1 MKKNNEATFFQ
12 RLAEQLRTINPSMWF
27 FLGAVAVAAIGLF
40 LLGPSSII
48 RGSSIESI
56 EVGKIAETDIYAGK
70 DTVYIDKEA
79 TQRKILAEER
89 LVLPVFAVDEK
100 ITSLVREKAESF
112 SSYYLQ
118 LVNEESGGQEALG
131 LLLSSRFPDFLQPEQ
146 YTAIVRAKLNSQTFV
161 YVNDIVESLLGKGI
175 VSVPEGVFD
184 RFNPDYY
191 ELVRT
196 INNQEESEQLAESEM
211 ITLANLGSRIE
222 EEMNA
227 RRVPESQKQYVRL
240 LVKALLREN
249 TFFDQDLSEKRL
261 ASARARVE
269 PVTRFVS
276 RNEILVRKG
285 ELVTPELYQQ
295 IQAIKS
301 AIFVSDMGI
310 LLTGFGLLVI
320 ASFLGFL
327 LSRIQDLSDFPSDR
341 SSLIFLLL
349 SMLILFYW
357 ILVVQNVIDA
367 KDLSRGALFVPA
379 SLFAG
384 LVSLL
389 YGPRTGIFFCIIS
402 FFLTGAATNLN
413 AQFMIGILLAGI
425 SATLTMRTAR
435 TRSMLARAA
444 LLQAIVQ
451 AGLSVVLLLNQKPT
465 PAEVFQSMGLGALNG
480 FVGGSFIMLFLPLF
494 ERILDKST
502 LFRLMELA
510 DINAPVLKEMLSNAP
525 GTYAHSMNVAYLA
538 ETAAKE
544 VGANPLLARVGAYYH
559 DIGKIEHPEYF
570 TENQKGINRHDEINP
585 TLSASIIRRHVKD
598 GIERARK
605 IGLPKEVIDIIGQHH
620 GNSIMEAIISKA
632 KDSTSEADLQSYRYQ
647 GERPKSKEA
656 ALVMLA
662 DTIEAASRS
671 LKNPNATKLEQL
683 VHHLILHKI
692 TSGQLD
698 ESALTLHDIGV
709 AEQAFLRILQSQ
721 LHTRIEYPGQDKQ

>member
-1 MKKNNEATFFQ
+1 
-12 RLAEQLRTINPSMWF
+12 
-27 FLGAVAVAAIGLF
+27 
-40 LLGPSSII
+40 
-48 RGSSIESI
+48 
-56 EVGKIAETDIYAGK
+56 
-70 DTVYIDKEA
+70 
-79 TQRKILAEER
+79 
-89 LVLPVFAVDEK
+89 
-100 ITSLVREKAESF
+100 
-112 SSYYLQ
+112 
-118 LVNEESGGQEALG
+118 
-131 LLLSSRFPDFLQPEQ
+131 
-146 YTAIVRAKLNSQTFV
+146 
-161 YVNDIVESLLGKGI
+161 
-175 VSVPEGVFD
+175 
-184 RFNPDYY
+184 
-191 ELVRT
+191 
-196 INNQEESEQLAESEM
+196 
-211 ITLANLGSRIE
+211 
-222 EEMNA
+222 
-227 RRVPESQKQYVRL
+227 
-240 LVKALLREN
+240 
-249 TFFDQDLSEKRL
+249 
-261 ASARARVE
+261 
-269 PVTRFVS
+269 
-276 RNEILVRKG
+276 
-285 ELVTPELYQQ
+285 
-295 IQAIKS
+295 
-301 AIFVSDMGI
+301 
-310 LLTGFGLLVI
+310 
-320 ASFLGFL
+320 
-327 LSRIQDLSDFPSDR
+327 
-341 SSLIFLLL
+341 
-349 SMLILFYW
+349 
-357 ILVVQNVIDA
+357 
-367 KDLSRGALFVPA
+367 
-379 SLFAG
+379 
-384 LVSLL
+384 
-389 YGPRTGIFFCIIS
+389 
-402 FFLTGAATNLN
+402 
-413 AQFMIGILLAGI
+413 
-425 SATLTMRTAR
+425 
-435 TRSMLARAA
+435 
-444 LLQAIVQ
+444 
-451 AGLSVVLLLNQKPT
+451 
-465 PAEVFQSMGLGALNG
+465 MGLGALNG

-620 GNSIMEAIISKA
+620 GNSVMEAIISKA
-632 KDSTSEADLQSYRYQ
+632 KDSTSETDFQSYRYQ

>member
-1 MKKNNEATFFQ
+1 
-12 RLAEQLRTINPSMWF
+12 
-27 FLGAVAVAAIGLF
+27 
-40 LLGPSSII
+40 
-48 RGSSIESI
+48 
-56 EVGKIAETDIYAGK
+56 
-70 DTVYIDKEA
+70 
-79 TQRKILAEER
+79 
-89 LVLPVFAVDEK
+89 VDEN

-112 SSYYLQ
+112 STYYLQ

-131 LLLSSRFPDFLQPEQ
+131 LLLRSRFPDFLQPEQ

-184 RFNPDYY
+184 RFNPNYY

-196 INNQEESEQLAESEM
+196 INNQEESEQLVESEM

-261 ASARARVE
+261 VAARARVE

-295 IQAIKS
+295 ITAIKS

-310 LLTGFGLLVI
+310 LLTGLGLLII

-444 LLQAIVQ
+444 LLQAIIQ
-451 AGLSVVLLLNQKPT
+451 ACLSVVLLLNQKPT

-480 FVGGSFIMLFLPLF
+480 FVG
-494 ERILDKST
+494 D
-502 LFRLMELA
+502 
-510 DINAPVLKEMLSNAP
+510 
-525 GTYAHSMNVAYLA
+525 
-538 ETAAKE
+538 
-544 VGANPLLARVGAYYH
+544 
-559 DIGKIEHPEYF
+559 
-570 TENQKGINRHDEINP
+570 
-585 TLSASIIRRHVKD
+585 
-598 GIERARK
+598 
-605 IGLPKEVIDIIGQHH
+605 
-620 GNSIMEAIISKA
+620 
-632 KDSTSEADLQSYRYQ
+632 
-647 GERPKSKEA
+647 
-656 ALVMLA
+656 
-662 DTIEAASRS
+662 RS
-671 LKNPNATKLEQL
+671 LCSFCRFSSVSSISPPY
-683 VHHLILHKI
+683 
-692 TSGQLD
+692 SGLWNW
-698 ESALTLHDIGV
+698 
-709 AEQAFLRILQSQ
+709 RISMRLF
-721 LHTRIEYPGQDKQ
+721 

>member
-1 MKKNNEATFFQ
+1 M
-12 RLAEQLRTINPSMWF
+12 
-27 FLGAVAVAAIGLF
+27 G
-40 LLGPSSII
+40 
-48 RGSSIESI
+48 RG
-56 EVGKIAETDIYAGK
+56 
-70 DTVYIDKEA
+70 
-79 TQRKILAEER
+79 
-89 LVLPVFAVDEK
+89 PVF
-100 ITSLVREKAESF
+100 SL
-112 SSYYLQ
+112 YYLIFSDRRRDEPQ
-118 LVNEESGGQEALG
+118 RAVHDRHSIGGNIGDAYDAYGPHQKHAGPCG
-131 LLLSSRFPDFLQPEQ
+131 LIAGYCSSRP
-146 YTAIVRAKLNSQTFV
+146 
-161 YVNDIVESLLGKGI
+161 
-175 VSVPEGVFD
+175 FD
-184 RFNPDYY
+184 C
-191 ELVRT
+191 
-196 INNQEESEQLAESEM
+196 
-211 ITLANLGSRIE
+211 
-222 EEMNA
+222 
-227 RRVPESQKQYVRL
+227 
-240 LVKALLREN
+240 
-249 TFFDQDLSEKRL
+249 
-261 ASARARVE
+261 ASVE
-269 PVTRFVS
+269 PEAHS
-276 RNEILVRKG
+276 G
-285 ELVTPELYQQ
+285 
-295 IQAIKS
+295 
-301 AIFVSDMGI
+301 
-310 LLTGFGLLVI
+310 
-320 ASFLGFL
+320 
-327 LSRIQDLSDFPSDR
+327 R
-341 SSLIFLLL
+341 S
-349 SMLILFYW
+349 
-357 ILVVQNVIDA
+357 
-367 KDLSRGALFVPA
+367 
-379 SLFAG
+379 
-384 LVSLL
+384 
-389 YGPRTGIFFCIIS
+389 
-402 FFLTGAATNLN
+402 
-413 AQFMIGILLAGI
+413 
-425 SATLTMRTAR
+425 
-435 TRSMLARAA
+435 
-444 LLQAIVQ
+444 
-451 AGLSVVLLLNQKPT
+451 
-465 PAEVFQSMGLGALNG
+465 FQSMGLGALNG

-620 GNSIMEAIISKA
+620 GNSVMEAIISKA
-632 KDSTSEADLQSYRYQ
+632 KDSTSETDFQSYRYQ

>member
-1 MKKNNEATFFQ
+1 
-12 RLAEQLRTINPSMWF
+12 
-27 FLGAVAVAAIGLF
+27 
-40 LLGPSSII
+40 
-48 RGSSIESI
+48 
-56 EVGKIAETDIYAGK
+56 
-70 DTVYIDKEA
+70 
-79 TQRKILAEER
+79 
-89 LVLPVFAVDEK
+89 
-100 ITSLVREKAESF
+100 
-112 SSYYLQ
+112 
-118 LVNEESGGQEALG
+118 
-131 LLLSSRFPDFLQPEQ
+131 
-146 YTAIVRAKLNSQTFV
+146 
-161 YVNDIVESLLGKGI
+161 
-175 VSVPEGVFD
+175 
-184 RFNPDYY
+184 
-191 ELVRT
+191 
-196 INNQEESEQLAESEM
+196 
-211 ITLANLGSRIE
+211 
-222 EEMNA
+222 
-227 RRVPESQKQYVRL
+227 
-240 LVKALLREN
+240 
-249 TFFDQDLSEKRL
+249 
-261 ASARARVE
+261 
-269 PVTRFVS
+269 
-276 RNEILVRKG
+276 
-285 ELVTPELYQQ
+285 VTPELYQQ

-389 YGPRTGIFFCIIS
+389 YGPRTVFFFCIIS

-451 AGLSVVLLLNQKPT
+451 AGLSIVLLLNQKPT

-620 GNSIMEAIISKA
+620 GNSVMEAIISKA
-632 KDSTSEADLQSYRYQ
+632 KDSTSETDFQSYRYQ